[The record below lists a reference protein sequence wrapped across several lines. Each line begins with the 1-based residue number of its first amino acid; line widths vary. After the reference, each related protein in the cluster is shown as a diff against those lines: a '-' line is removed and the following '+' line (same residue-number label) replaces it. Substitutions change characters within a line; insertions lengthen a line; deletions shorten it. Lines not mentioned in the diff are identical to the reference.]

1 MPPVGSGKKLLLYLQ
16 SQMFTNMAALKRIST
31 CLANSK
37 AVSHEFDVEKHEF
50 VGGGGGCW
58 VFFPYPIDIF
68 SFLILFPYSIFGT
81 SVSVVSAFF
90 LLLSL

>member
-16 SQMFTNMAALKRIST
+16 SQMFTNTAALKRIST
-31 CLANSK
+31 CLAN
-37 AVSHEFDVEKHEF
+37 VEKHEF

-81 SVSVVSAFF
+81 SVSFVSAFF